1 MKHFN
6 SDCHKEA
13 IELPSRRGTICPQCK
28 IVRGDIVHLFNVKC
42 PGTNTKRPW
51 TNFRGRGGGGA
62 LYTVT
67 PGPNVATAQL
77 IFYIACIK
85 KKKNILYSVYLFIK
99 VKNDNMINWTVYM
112 NGLKHTE
119 SLTIIS

>member
-1 MKHFN
+1 MIVIRKLSN
-6 SDCHKEA
+6 Y
-13 IELPSRRGTICPQCK
+13 LPGGDNLPQCK
-28 IVRGDIVHLFNVKC
+28 LSGGTLYINVKC

-51 TNFRGRGGGGA
+51 TNFRGRGGPLFTA
-62 LYTVT
+62 T

-99 VKNDNMINWTVYM
+99 VKHDYIINWTVYM
-112 NGLKHTE
+112 NGLKHTK